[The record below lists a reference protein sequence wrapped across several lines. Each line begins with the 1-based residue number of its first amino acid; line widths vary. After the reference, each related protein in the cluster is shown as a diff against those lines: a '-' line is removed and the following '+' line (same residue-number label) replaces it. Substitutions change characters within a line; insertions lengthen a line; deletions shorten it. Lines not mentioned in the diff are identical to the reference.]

1 MTPAGP
7 RHRNRPLEPHWD
19 AASSRLINLV
29 LALRGTARSTAWVT
43 DHVHGYL
50 PPLTGLSDE
59 DTKRKQ
65 DSARRQ
71 FDRDREL
78 LGDVGIE
85 VEKITRTDSDGKPEE
100 HFVIDPEVSDLA
112 EFDLTPGEWDVLAA
126 SAHWVPNASLVPE
139 VQAAL
144 TKLAADAPDGGVG
157 PYADAPD
164 MSGRVP
170 DAQDLGNDDIN
181 TLVKALD
188 RNLSLTFNYWPSL
201 TSEPTERHLDP
212 WAVAAVGANLY
223 VTGHDRDRGAQRT
236 FRLSRIADLEVGTDI
251 IRHPA
256 PDRPG
261 ADLVAEGLNS
271 SSGVVTARVLFR
283 DDGASASGAQELR
296 AMATGPEEPHPE
308 GTVRTIGP
316 VARSLLLRK
325 ACEYA
330 PDALVLS
337 PPDLVTDVVKQLSGA
352 LETFSADST
361 ATEEAP

>member
-1 MTPAGP
+1 MSPAGP
-7 RHRNRPLEPHWD
+7 QHRNRAMQPYWD
-19 AASSRLINLV
+19 PAASRIINLV
-29 LALRGTARSTAWVT
+29 LALRGTARSASWVMA
-43 DHVHGYL
+43 HVHGYL
-50 PPLTGLSDE
+50 PPLTGLPGAE
-59 DTKRKQ
+59 VERKRA
-65 DSARRQ
+65 SARRQ
-71 FDRDREL
+71 FDRDRQL
-78 LGDVGIE
+78 LSSIGIE
-85 VEKITRTDSDGKPEE
+85 VENLSRTDANGEPEE
-100 HFVIDPEVSDLA
+100 HYVIDPEVSDLA
-112 EFDLTPGEWDVLAA
+112 ELDLTSGQWNVLAA
-126 SAHWVPNASLVPE
+126 AANWVPNASLVPV

-144 TKLAADAPDGGVG
+144 TKLAVDAPDKAVG

-164 MSGRVP
+164 MSGRVS
-170 DAQDLGNDDIN
+170 DAEDLGNEDIN

-188 RNLSLTFNYWPSL
+188 RNLSLTFNYWPAR
-201 TSEPTERHLDP
+201 TAEPRQRRLDP

-261 ADLVAEGLNS
+261 SELVTEGLQM

-283 DDGASASGAQELR
+283 DAGGGAQELR
-296 AMATGPEEPHPE
+296 ALATGAEESHTE

-316 VARSLLLRK
+316 ISRAELLRK

-337 PPDLVTDVVKQLSGA
+337 PPDLVADVVEQLTTA
-352 LETFSADST
+352 RETFSDFPKET
-361 ATEEAP
+361 P

>member
-1 MTPAGP
+1 MSPAGP
-7 RHRNRPLEPHWD
+7 GHRNRALEPHWD
-19 AASSRLINLV
+19 PASSRLINLA
-29 LALRGTARSTAWVT
+29 LALRGTARPTAWVT
-43 DHVHGYL
+43 AHVHGYL
-50 PPLTGLSDE
+50 PPLTGLSE
-59 DTKRKQ
+59 EETKRKQ

-78 LGDVGIE
+78 LGDIGIE
-85 VEKITRTDSDGKPEE
+85 VEKITRTDADGRPEE

-112 EFDLTPGEWDVLAA
+112 ELDLTPGQWDALAA
-126 SAHWVPNASLVPE
+126 AAHWVPNTSLVPE

-144 TKLAADAPDGGVG
+144 TKLAVDAPDGAVG

-201 TSEPTERHLDP
+201 TSEPKERHLDP

-251 IRHPA
+251 IRHQA
-256 PDRPG
+256 PDLPG
-261 ADLVAEGLNS
+261 AVLVAEGLQATF
-271 SSGVVTARVLFR
+271 GVVTARVLFR
-283 DDGASASGAQELR
+283 DADGAQELR
-296 AMATGPEEPHPE
+296 AMANGPEEPHPE

-352 LETFSADST
+352 LETFSADAET
-361 ATEEAP
+361 TQEAP